1 MKRIILF
8 ICLLSIISM
17 TGYCLT
23 PTMFV
28 LKDPDNN
35 TSMKEPLSIT
45 KVNTEVLIH
54 GYLAETS
61 VTLTFLNNSDRDLEG
76 EFFFPLPKNSVVTG
90 YALDI
95 KDEMV
100 DGVAVEKMRAQ
111 SVFEAIKR
119 RMIDPGLV
127 EWQNSQCFK
136 TRVYPIFKN
145 KTRTIRV
152 KYLTKIQNGQFCVPL
167 KYQKKIPEF
176 NLMLKVFSLS
186 NKSGVTTEGLSG
198 VEFTEDDRNLIA
210 KLALKDAKPDQ
221 DILINLPVQKKDSI
235 LYEKAADDK
244 IYFCAQTVP
253 EIKEAPGYIIPE
265 KITIVWDAS
274 GSRLRSDHD
283 SVYQVLADYFERY
296 KNRDIDVDVKV
307 VRHNVAQTVAF
318 NVKKGDWGE
327 LLKFLKNIYYDGA
340 TQLGVIKPDKKAPSF
355 YLFVTDGYSTFN
367 KQALPEFNAPV
378 FSLSAKE
385 AGVQKEYLTKLGAET
400 GGAYIDSLQ
409 GNTGRIGIP
418 SFNFISVNDDLGA
431 VIEVTP
437 NSPAIVD
444 GNFVLTGLLQRS
456 DGTIKLNFGFGKQ
469 IQLTKEFKITETNVV
484 EASLINK
491 YKALLELQ
499 QLMVLPERNKA
510 KITKLGKKYGL
521 VTPFT
526 SLMVLESLSQYV
538 QYRIPPPETKPEM
551 RKQYF
556 TRLNTQK
563 AKKEYYLNRF
573 VMNQIAHNWQDRVT
587 WWNAIFKYEPG
598 FKYKPFSCI
607 KNDDTWY
614 DDDSFEEGASFDQD
628 DTFGVTLRPAL
639 ITRIAAAGDDGG
651 GRGDRDNQKNVS
663 NTISISLKNSEPVAS
678 YIEEMEILDK
688 DKQFSKY
695 LEFRKEYYNSPSFY
709 FNCADFFAK
718 NKDRDKALQ
727 ILLNFL
733 ELEMD
738 NIMLMRALAN
748 KLTGLGETEL
758 AIEVLEKAREID
770 KMNPNIL
777 RDLGLLLGKRG
788 DLRKDAAL
796 KKADYQKALELL
808 FTIVKS
814 RPEKAF
820 ANIVLMEIN
829 NIIPKARA
837 TGVTDF
843 EVPLSLRKSL
853 YTDLRIVTNTFGAK
867 TPLSLTIIEP
877 SEEKA
882 SVKHP
887 LTLTGG
893 FMSGNLGVQEY
904 FVRKAMKGQYQV
916 VVDAKLIRPH
926 KIFGAVFVNVDIY
939 TNYGRKNE
947 KVKSTYIALKKGK
960 DQKLIGSIDFKG
972 DEK

>member
-1 MKRIILF
+1 MR
-8 ICLLSIISM
+8 
-17 TGYCLT
+17 GYCLT

-61 VTLTFLNNSDRDLEG
+61 VTLTFLNESDRDLEG

-100 DGVAVEKMRAQ
+100 DGVAVEKERAQ

-152 KYLTKIQNGQFCVPL
+152 KYLTKIQNGQFGIPL
-167 KYQKKIPEF
+167 KYQRKIPEF
-176 NLMLKVFSLS
+176 NLMIMVFSLS
-186 NKSGVTTEGLSG
+186 KKSGVTAEGLSG
-198 VEFTEDDRNLIA
+198 VEFSEDGRNLIA
-210 KLALKDAKPDQ
+210 KLTLKDATPDK

-235 LYEKAADDK
+235 LYERAADGK
-244 IYFCAQTVP
+244 IYFLAQTVP
-253 EIKEAPGYIIPE
+253 EIKEAPRYITPE

-274 GSRLRSDHD
+274 GSRLKSDHND
-283 SVYQVLADYFERY
+283 VYQALVDYFEKY

-307 VRHNVAQTVAF
+307 VRHKTEQTVAF
-318 NVKKGDWGE
+318 KVKKGDWGE

-385 AGVQKEYLTKLGAET
+385 SGVQKEYLTKLGAET
-400 GGAYIDSLQ
+400 GGAYIDTLQ

-418 SFNFISVNDDLGA
+418 SFNFISVDDDLGA
-431 VIEVTP
+431 VIEMTP
-437 NSPAIVD
+437 NSPEIVD
-444 GNFVLTGLLQRS
+444 CHFVLTGLLQRS
-456 DGTIKLNFGFGKQ
+456 NGTIKLNFGYGKQ
-469 IQLTKEFKITETNVV
+469 IQLTKEFKITEPKVI
-484 EASLINK
+484 EASLISK

-510 KITKLGKKYGL
+510 EITELGKKYGL

-526 SLMVLESLSQYV
+526 SLMVLESIRQYV
-538 QYRIPPPETKPEM
+538 QYRIPPPKSKPEM
-551 RKQYF
+551 RKEYF
-556 TRLNTQK
+556 TSINTQK
-563 AKKEYYLNRF
+563 AKNEYYLNRF
-573 VMNQIAHNWQDRVT
+573 VMNQIAHGWQDRVT
-587 WWNAIFKYEPG
+587 WWNAIFKYEPD

-607 KNDDTWY
+607 KNDDIWD
-614 DDDSFEEGASFDQD
+614 DDDSFEGSSFDED

-639 ITRIAAAGDDGG
+639 ITRIAPVAGG
-651 GRGDRDNQKNVS
+651 GRRGASKEAIGKS

-678 YIEEMEILDK
+678 YIEDMQTLDK
-688 DKQFSKY
+688 EKQFSKY

-709 FNCADFFAK
+709 FNCSDFFAK
-718 NKDRDKALQ
+718 NKDKEKSLQ
-727 ILLNFL
+727 VLLNFL
-733 ELEMD
+733 ELELD

-748 KLTGLGETEL
+748 KLSVLGETKL

-770 KMNPNIL
+770 KKNPNLL
-777 RDLGLLLGKRG
+777 RDLGLLLAKRAT
-788 DLRKDAAL
+788 LRKDAAL
-796 KKADYQKALELL
+796 KKADYQKAMELL
-808 FTIVKS
+808 FEIVKS
-814 RPEKAF
+814 RSEKAF

-829 NIIPKARA
+829 NIMPKARA
-837 TGVTDF
+837 AGVTDF
-843 EVPLSLRKSL
+843 EIPLSLRKSL
-853 YTDLRIVTNTFGAK
+853 NTDLRIVTNTFGAK
-867 TPLSLTIIEP
+867 APLSLTIIEP

-882 SVKHP
+882 SIKHP

-904 FVRKAMKGQYQV
+904 FVRKAMKGQYQI

-926 KIFGAVFVNVDIY
+926 KIFGVVFVNVDIY

-960 DQKLIGSIDFKG
+960 NQKLIGSIDFKG